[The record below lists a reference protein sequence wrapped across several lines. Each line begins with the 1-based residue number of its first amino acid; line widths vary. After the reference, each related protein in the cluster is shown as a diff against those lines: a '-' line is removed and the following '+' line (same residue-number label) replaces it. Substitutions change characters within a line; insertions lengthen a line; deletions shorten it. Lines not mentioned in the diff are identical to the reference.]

1 MRIPLSRLFRS
12 TVRTMQSS
20 DDSTSAHI
28 PHYRTPLQSFSSSP
42 STFLVLHT
50 LPTSNAPSSPHPRIK
65 TIHVLDSSFNPP
77 TRAHLR
83 IALSA
88 LTSTNNDSKP
98 QRLLLLLATQNADK
112 APKPAA
118 FEQRLAMMT
127 ILAQDILDEYR
138 STARSQGSTADSP
151 DEETSLAV
159 DIGVTKHPYFHDK
172 AISIEDSKHYADSSL
187 SEQPQQVHLL
197 GFDSL
202 IRLLD
207 TKYYPPAHRLDPL
220 SALFNRHRI
229 RVTRRTDDG
238 DQYGTVKEQDGIW
251 QALARGER
259 ESEGGKREWA
269 EKIEMVEGEG
279 DAVSSTKV
287 RDGVEKGD
295 WALVERLVGKGVRGY
310 VEEKG
315 LYQWQDEGG

>member
-1 MRIPLSRLFRS
+1 
-12 TVRTMQSS
+12 MQSP
-20 DDSTSAHI
+20 SALL
-28 PHYRTPLQSFSSSP
+28 PNFRTFLQSFASSP

-50 LPTSNAPSSPHPRIK
+50 HPTSTPPSSSSPRTK

-88 LTSTNNDSKP
+88 LQSTKNASKP

-127 ILAQDILDEYR
+127 ILAQDILDQYH
-138 STARSQGSTADSP
+138 STTKSQGSTVDSE
-151 DEETSLAV
+151 DEESLAV

-172 AISIEDSKHYADSSL
+172 AVSIEDSKYYAEPSTG
-187 SEQPQQVHLL
+187 EQPQQVHLL
-197 GFDSL
+197 GVDSL

-207 TKYYPPAHRLDPL
+207 TKYYPPAYRLDPL
-220 SALFNRHRI
+220 SALFDKHRI
-229 RVTRRTDDG
+229 RVTRRTEDG
-238 DQYGTVKEQDGIW
+238 DKYGTAEEQDRIW
-251 QALARGER
+251 EALARRER
-259 ESEGGKREWA
+259 ESEGGKRQWA
-269 EKIEMVEGEG
+269 ERIEMVEGEG

-287 RDGVEKGD
+287 REGVGKGD
-295 WALVERLVGKGVRGY
+295 WAFVERLVGKGVRDH
-310 VEEKG
+310 VQSEG
-315 LYQWQDEGG
+315 LYIGDDR